1 MKTASLPHGHSA
13 PRNRRVP
20 QLILTLALLAAALPA
35 LAMNPPTS
43 TTEATTSSAS
53 PQPSLPADLP
63 ALTATN
69 SIATPDTAPLAAQL
83 AALQQAKDAPA
94 NTSLVK
100 TVLQRAF
107 SLLGTPYRWGGNS
120 PDSGFD
126 CSGLVG
132 YVYRNNLGIELPRIS
147 RDMARV
153 GELIRDRDALAEGDI
168 VFFSRK
174 GKHVDHVGIYL
185 GNGQFLHAPRTGKD
199 VEIANLASGYWAQKF
214 LQARRVAPQQQA
226 QTLAQTQ

>member
-132 YVYRNNLGIELPRIS
+132 YVFRTIGIDLPRVS
-147 RDMARV
+147 RAMADEGTKV
-153 GELIRDRDALAEGDI
+153 ASRDALAEGDL
-168 VFFSRK
+168 VFFGRR
-174 GKHVDHVGIYL
+174 GHIDHVGIYI
-185 GNGQFLHAPRTGKD
+185 GEGKFLHAPRTGRD
-199 VEIANLASGYWAQKF
+199 VTVSSLSTGYWSQKY
-214 LQARRVAPQQQA
+214 LQARRVASGG
-226 QTLAQTQ
+226 